1 MNKERY
7 DRLTEVGIQIEEA
20 LERFMDSEAMF
31 ERFLGKFLED
41 ETYNQLKEA
50 LEKGD
55 IEMSIMKSHTLKGV
69 TGNLSMKNL
78 YQLTSRQVEFLRAG
92 KLDEAR
98 ELMADI
104 DKAYEETAEALK
116 E

>member
-1 MNKERY
+1 
-7 DRLTEVGIQIEEA
+7 
-20 LERFMDSEAMF
+20 
-31 ERFLGKFLED
+31 
-41 ETYNQLKEA
+41 
-50 LEKGD
+50 
-55 IEMSIMKSHTLKGV
+55 
-69 TGNLSMKNL
+69 MKNL